1 MLLCLDIACYAMRD
15 RGEMR
20 SREQLREAS
29 VEGAVKRLRPKF
41 MTVAV
46 MFMGLVPIMWST
58 GTGSDTMKRI
68 AAPMICGIFTAFLME
83 LLVYPATYEVWRWH
97 FNSRKA
103 AVPSNE
109 WGVGG
114 LAIRVF

>member
-41 MTVAV
+41 MTVA
-46 MFMGLVPIMWST
+46 P
-58 GTGSDTMKRI
+58 TGSFALMLLPFTEN
-68 AAPMICGIFTAFLME
+68 PMHRVFIPMFG
-83 LLVYPATYEVWRWH
+83 
-97 FNSRKA
+97 
-103 AVPSNE
+103 VPSL
-109 WGVGG
+109 GS
-114 LAIRVF
+114 